1 MSSEEAVDKIPG
13 IAAPEVEQFETDG
26 GAVVEEKP
34 AAAAAVKKSTPAKK
48 LVAVEDTLPEV
59 VTLDMRRL
67 VYQAPMK
74 RSETVRIV
82 QSVLVEV
89 GHPEASTDPAGW
101 LSDGTVT
108 ALREFQKV
116 SGLPVTGEADTDT
129 LTRLFA
135 ASHKY
140 ALA

>member
-1 MSSEEAVDKIPG
+1 MSSEEAVDKNPEIV
-13 IAAPEVEQFETDG
+13 APEVEQFETDG

-34 AAAAAVKKSTPAKK
+34 VAAAVKKSTPAKK
-48 LVAVEDTLPEV
+48 PVAVEDTLPEV
-59 VTLDMRRL
+59 VTLDTRRL

-89 GHPEASTDPAGW
+89 GHPEASADPAGW
-101 LSDGTVT
+101 LSDGTVA
-108 ALREFQKV
+108 ALREFQKA
-116 SGLPVTGEADTDT
+116 SGLPVTGEADADT
-129 LTRLFA
+129 LSRLFK